1 MDKELKITGND
12 IGGSGTITVS
22 MGGKNNRSP
31 LSLEFV
37 SDDKKRKLIFNVHG
51 EWCRALASFLVEVT

>member
-12 IGGSGTITVS
+12 IVGPGIVTIT

-37 SDDKKRKLIFNVHG
+37 SDDKKRKLVFNG
-51 EWCRALASFLVEVT
+51 